1 MAGRNR
7 VHEEPRTGSLLWRCV
22 LWPPS
27 SQLMGA
33 TMWSALQWPW
43 HSSKASISTSLQGN
57 RIKTL
62 LVNWSR
68 HFLDLYITCCKR
80 GPREMLVIFWASMV
94 PVLLDQYVC
103 VCVGGGGSFW
113 TCNILQRM
121 VAYKIMSQT
130 CLPCI
135 TGDCQKVW
143 GTGIFVGLIKG
154 CWLQDF

>member
-1 MAGRNR
+1 M
-7 VHEEPRTGSLLWRCV
+7 HEEPRTGSLLWRCV

-33 TMWSALQWPW
+33 TMWSALQWPR

-103 VCVGGGGSFW
+103 VILDLQYTAKDGSVQDYEPDTLTSYHGG
-113 TCNILQRM
+113 
-121 VAYKIMSQT
+121 
-130 CLPCI
+130 LPKSLRNWDI
-135 TGDCQKVW
+135 R
-143 GTGIFVGLIKG
+143 GTY
-154 CWLQDF
+154 